1 MKSYLLKIFFFFFIS
16 SSVFANQRIVILR
29 HAEKPPNGLGQLTCQ
44 GLNRSLALPRILL
57 QRYGRP
63 DFIFVPNPTVSK
75 LDKGALYSYVR
86 PLATIEPTAIQAEQP
101 INTQFSFLDVKGVV
115 AELALA
121 KYKDSLIFIA
131 WEHHLAISLAKTL
144 LKVDALKPN
153 IDLAFLN
160 WPDDDFDRIII
171 IDAIGSDI
179 NVYISSQGLNNM
191 PTSCP

>member
-1 MKSYLLKIFFFFFIS
+1 MKSYLLKILFFFVIS

-63 DFIFVPNPTVSK
+63 DFIFAPNPTSLK
-75 LDKGALYSYVR
+75 LDNGARYSYVR

-101 INTQFSFLDVKGVV
+101 VNTQFSFLDTTGVV
-115 AELALA
+115 NELSLA

-131 WEHHLAISLAKTL
+131 WEHHLAISLAKSLLRSDTL
-144 LKVDALKPN
+144 RSNTSL
-153 IDLAFLN
+153 DLLN

-171 IDAIGSDI
+171 IDAIGSEI
-179 NVYISSQGLNNM
+179 NLYISSQGLNNM